1 MVRHFLFSRGGHF
14 FLSTKT
20 HAILNSNV
28 RRISFIFP
36 LIKDLYNYSGVNTK
50 NDHCSKHEAP
60 TDQEIAKV
68 ADASSNFEKGERC
81 VFSFVFLFLLFFN

>member
-1 MVRHFLFSRGGHF
+1 MVRHFFFSRGGHF
-14 FLSTKT
+14 FLSAKT
-20 HAILNSNV
+20 HAV
-28 RRISFIFP
+28 RWISFIFP
-36 LIKDLYNYSGVNTK
+36 FIKDLYNYSGVNTE

-68 ADASSNFEKGERC
+68 ADASSKFEKGERY